1 LVIVF
6 LAAPVIRTVARMLLP
21 SGLRLSCVYAAETL
35 AGWSSALELADIL
48 AEVVGAAKLH
58 LLDAVGTGLAGLAL
72 GQMPAAR
79 AVALEMGGEPEA
91 TALGLPR
98 RVGASAAALA
108 NGATMHALDF
118 DDTHEVTLIHSS
130 VVAGATVL
138 AVGEATGASGAE
150 VLAAAIAGYEVSS
163 RIGLANPG
171 ALHLKGFHPT
181 SVCGVFA
188 AAAAASRLRGLT
200 AEQTSNALGIAGS
213 QASGLMEYLADGSQ
227 TKPLHAGWAAH
238 AGIVAAALAGHGAT
252 GPASVLEGRFG
263 LLASHLGE
271 FDEPALTAELGS
283 RWETTQI
290 AFKAYP
296 SCHLGHSA
304 LDAVAASGIGPEDVE
319 EIVALVPGEVAVG
332 LVLEPAKRKLRP
344 ATPYEAKF
352 SLPYC
357 IGALLVRGELGLE
370 AFTAEA
376 IADERALAIAAKV
389 GYEVVDFGEGGSE
402 ISGGVRARAGGREVE
417 ERVLRPRGTPSNPLS
432 DEEVRRKFLR
442 NARLALSAEEAE
454 ELLGVLSALEAHAAA
469 DIAAHLAPAAA
480 GLERTTRP
488 S

>member
-1 LVIVF
+1 
-6 LAAPVIRTVARMLLP
+6 M
-21 SGLRLSCVYAAETL
+21 YAAEKL
-35 AGWSSALELADIL
+35 AGWSSALELAEIP
-48 AEVVGAAKLH
+48 AEVVEAAKLH

-72 GQMPAAR
+72 DQVPAAR
-79 AVALEMGGEPEA
+79 AVALEMGGEEEA
-91 TALGLPR
+91 TALGLAR
-98 RVGASAAALA
+98 RVGAGAAALA

-130 VVAGATVL
+130 VVVAPTVL
-138 AVGEATGASGAE
+138 AVGEATGASGADL
-150 VLAAAIAGYEVSS
+150 LAAAIAGFEISS
-163 RIGLANPG
+163 RIGLASPG
-171 ALHLKGFHPT
+171 ALHRKGFHPT

-188 AAAAASRLRGLT
+188 AAAAAARLRGLS
-200 AEQTSNALGIAGS
+200 AEQTANALGIAGS

-296 SCHLGHSA
+296 CCHLSHSV
-304 LDAVAASGIGPEDVE
+304 LDAVSASGLGPDDVE
-319 EIVALVPGEVAVG
+319 EIVALVPGDVAVG
-332 LVLEPAKRKLRP
+332 LVLEPADRKLRP

-357 IGALLVRGELGLE
+357 IGALLTRGELGLD

-376 IADERALAIAAKV
+376 ITDPGALEIAAKV
-389 GYEVVDFGEGGSE
+389 SYEVVDFGEEGSE
-402 ISGGVRARAGGREVE
+402 VSGGVRARAGGRDFEAT
-417 ERVLRPRGTPSNPLS
+417 VLRPRGTASNPLS
-432 DEEVRRKFLR
+432 DEEVRRKFLA
-442 NARLALSAEEAE
+442 NARLALPEEEAE
-454 ELLGVLSALEAHAAA
+454 ALLADLSSLEHRSVAEVASK
-469 DIAAHLAPAAA
+469 LANMP
-480 GLERTTRP
+480 G
-488 S
+488 